1 MAKPKKKSGFSLED
15 INKFLVDNL
24 VGKESVDLFN
34 KAKQVEAPRGSQ
46 GNMPQQFGA
55 MGFNPEV
62 QKLLAQIGLLGKAA
76 ASTNVADLLGVK
88 DAYKMNEN
96 RSPSSGLLAG
106 LSVAP
111 LGMKGVGKAAKKSV
125 KQVNLLASYLRN
137 LFQE

>member
-1 MAKPKKKSGFSLED
+1 MAKPKKESGFSLED
-15 INKFLVDNL
+15 INKFLVDSL
-24 VGKESVDLFN
+24 IGKESVDLFN
-34 KAKQVEAPRGSQ
+34 KAKQVEKPSGMQ
-46 GNMPQQFGA
+46 GGMTQQFGA
-55 MGFNPEV
+55 LGFNPEV

-111 LGMKGVGKAAKKSV
+111 LGIPKGFAKKSV

-137 LFQE
+137 LFQQ

>member
-34 KAKQVEAPRGSQ
+34 KAKQVEAPRGLQ
-46 GNMPQQFGA
+46 GNMAQQFGA
-55 MGFNPEV
+55 LGFNPEV
-62 QKLLAQIGLLGKAA
+62 KKLLAQVGLLGKAA

-96 RSPSSGLLAG
+96 RSPSSGLWAA

-111 LGMKGVGKAAKKSV
+111 LGTKGVGKVAKKSV

-137 LFQE
+137 LFGE